1 MSDPHPP
8 WPNPGANPW
17 RNVWKNMRER
27 LPVNKYPPAN
37 RSRRK
42 MPRIDNPLIV
52 GGLGVAAIG
61 AGAAMKY
68 LKPMATARQDE
79 AMETMLSDKLGRVP
93 GLDKIVVDTKQSFGK
108 PLLVRTHL
116 SLAEMPVSPTDLL
129 ERTARYVWDNA
140 TKSPVAVSVTITGP
154 GEQWTLADLDF
165 EDEVARPHE
174 LFERFGAPASD
185 PNWKP

>member
-1 MSDPHPP
+1 MSDQPSS

-17 RNVWKNMRER
+17 RDVLKNMRER
-27 LPVNKYPPAN
+27 LPVNKYSSAGRN
-37 RSRRK
+37 RRK
-42 MPRIDNPLIV
+42 MPSIENPLIV

-68 LKPMATARQDE
+68 LKPMATQRQDE
-79 AMETMLSDKLGRVP
+79 AMESMLAEKLDRVP
-93 GLDKIVVDTKQSFGK
+93 GLEKIVVDTKQSFGK

-116 SLAEMPVSPTDLL
+116 TLSEMPVSPTDLL

-174 LFERFGAPASD
+174 LYERFGAPASD